1 MLNKLSLFKIKSFI
15 RGIFHKSL
23 DPRTKVI
30 IFIGL
35 LSLVFIVKDVY
46 WFSGLIIITLLIVFF
61 RKRERIFLKMLV
73 RFVPVL
79 LVAFVLWSLFYSWSI
94 FHINNSNSFNMN
106 LGVFM
111 ALRLFALISISL
123 AFILTVK
130 PEELI
135 RALELLRLPYP
146 LAFTLG
152 LALRHISTMSDE
164 YKAIKEAQIS
174 RGLEL
179 DGGFIL
185 KRIKNYTYV
194 LIPLLIRTIE
204 TAEKLILAMELKAI
218 TLRKD
223 KHKVKYELG
232 TIDYALIT
240 LIIIIVGFSI
250 IYYIFGVRLL

>member
-1 MLNKLSLFKIKSFI
+1 MLNKLLLFKIKSFT
-15 RGIFHKSL
+15 RGIFYKSL

-30 IFIGL
+30 IFVGL

-61 RKRERIFLKMLV
+61 RKSEHIFLKTLV
-73 RFVPVL
+73 RFIPVL
-79 LVAFVLWSLFYSWSI
+79 LVAFVLWSLFYNWSI
-94 FHINNSNSFNMN
+94 FHINSSNSFNAN
-106 LGVFM
+106 LGIFM
-111 ALRLFALISISL
+111 TLKLFTLISISL

-179 DGGFIL
+179 DSGFIL

-204 TAEKLILAMELKAI
+204 TAEKLTLAMELKAI

-223 KHKVKYELG
+223 KHKVEYKLR

-250 IYYIFGVRLL
+250 IHYIFGVRLL